1 MSNLVIRYWR
11 VKKNYL
17 KVKGDAIASYPVFL
31 YVDWGNGRNSKKSV
45 SGIFNI
51 EIKVKGCP
59 GKINIW
65 LSSEDSHA
73 KGCSGCRPREYAL
86 PGEKPCQCGEVVP
99 CLGNLDPVDGLCP
112 PLNPDPNDGDLSP
125 LRITPVTLRTKELV
139 DRYKDG
145 FIPVRI
151 SWVST
156 NRSRNL
162 TVNGE
167 ELVWTYTNT
176 FASRWNWQVEG
187 EKLYVQSIQV
197 EVKEGANSL
206 KIDLLG
212 GVNVTTTFE
221 YLKRDQ
227 HPQMLIIGDP
237 QIYQNTE
244 FAYLDSHKVLNA
256 VLNKYL
262 KDDNK
267 RIDALVFGGD
277 NFYDCLTGKLNTEFY
292 KGGGY
297 NGVAKLS
304 DNFYTT
310 PTITIIGNHEY
321 SNDGDGPMDTGYGR
335 QYLLWFAIDAHTSF
349 WDGEAEF
356 PMPDYKS
363 KIEFIPY
370 GYTLCYYVIG
380 NCGFITNDNT
390 TTIEAVDAKIWEQ
403 IHYAFSEL
411 KVENVYYI
419 SHWHSASKYAEQ
431 STLEAFEKLKVIFS
445 GKKKLDLKLFFT
457 GHKHLNQIQEEGDNK
472 GYIMGGN
479 GYVKI
484 DDLNRC
490 PKCENCQNCC
500 PTLLT
505 RQGEVKQG
513 WVGLD
518 SPGYGAMV

>member
-1 MSNLVIRYWR
+1 MSDLVIRYWK

-45 SGIFNI
+45 SGIFSVK
-51 EIKVKGCP
+51 IKVKGCP

-99 CLGNLDPVDGLCP
+99 CLGNLEPVDGLCP
-112 PLNPDPNDGDLSP
+112 PLKPNPDEGDLSP

-139 DRYKDG
+139 ERYKDG

-151 SWVST
+151 SWVSKDG
-156 NRSRNL
+156 SRNL
-162 TVNGE
+162 TLNE
-167 ELVWTYTNT
+167 KNYFWKYTNT
-176 FASRWNWQVEG
+176 FDPTWNWQVEG

-197 EVKEGANSL
+197 EVKEGDTNFL
-206 KIDLLG
+206 TIWLLNDTNIS
-212 GVNVTTTFE
+212 VQFK
-221 YLKRDQ
+221 YPKRDQ

-237 QIYQNTE
+237 QIYENE
-244 FAYLDSHKVLNA
+244 SFAYLDSHKVLNA

-277 NFYDCLTGKLNTEFY
+277 NFYDCLSGRLNTEFY
-292 KGGGY
+292 KGGGS
-297 NGVAKLS
+297 NGAPKLS

-321 SNDGDGPMDTGYGR
+321 SNNGDGPMESGYGR

-356 PMPDYKS
+356 PMPKYNTAD

-390 TTIEAVDAKIWEQ
+390 TTIETVDAKIWAQ
-403 IHYAFSEL
+403 VNYAFSEL
-411 KVENVYYI
+411 KVETVYYI
-419 SHWHSASKYAEQ
+419 SHWHSASKYAKQ
-431 STLEAFEKLKVIFS
+431 STLEAFDVLKTKLPNQN
-445 GKKKLDLKLFFT
+445 LKLYFT
-457 GHKHLNQIQEEGDNK
+457 GHKHINIKENG
-472 GYIMGGN
+472 GFIMGGN

-484 DDLNRC
+484 EDPGRC
-490 PKCENCQNCC
+490 PTCENCPDCC

-505 RQGEVKQG
+505 KEGEVKQG
-513 WVGLD
+513 WIGVD
-518 SPGYGAMV
+518 SPGYGAIV